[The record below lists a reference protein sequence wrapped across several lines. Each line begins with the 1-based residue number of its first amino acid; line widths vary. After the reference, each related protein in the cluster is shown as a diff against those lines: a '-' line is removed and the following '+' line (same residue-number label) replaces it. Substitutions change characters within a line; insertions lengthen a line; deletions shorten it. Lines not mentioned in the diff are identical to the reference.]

1 MQVDNIDSLRLSNTP
16 LNLLDI
22 CTFIEQVGETSHTL
36 AGDGEHEIPKIS
48 ASFICERKDT
58 CDLR

>member
-1 MQVDNIDSLRLSNTP
+1 MDNIDSLRLSNTP

-22 CTFIEQVGETSHTL
+22 CTFIEQVGETSYTL
-36 AGDGEHEIPKIS
+36 AGDGGYQIPKIS
-48 ASFICERKDT
+48 ASFICEHKDT